1 MEYKGRF
8 SASDPFQSRRHYD
21 KWGTSAMAD
30 PELGEVGVVYSTLDL
45 LAENCSAV
53 ILFDV
58 DSDLWR
64 FVCV

>member
-1 MEYKGRF
+1 
-8 SASDPFQSRRHYD
+8 
-21 KWGTSAMAD
+21 MAD